1 MGINFL
7 IVLVTLAVLVV
18 SMLAYLD
25 NDDDPW
31 RPA

>member
-7 IVLVTLAVLVV
+7 IALVTLAVLVV

-25 NDDDPW
+25 NDDDPGG
-31 RPA
+31 PA